1 MKLLLIIMLSTFS
14 FTMNAEHKESSDISN
29 IPGEE
34 RRTENADS
42 NENQQY
48 YLKVV
53 NKKLHTR
60 IVYVEGQKVGEVKG
74 SSEKV
79 FLLST
84 KCYRLVELK
93 EKAITLSPKTESFII
108 QKQPNDGEIVEIV
121 NKTK

>member
-1 MKLLLIIMLSTFS
+1 MKLLLIIMLATFS
-14 FTMNAEHKESSDISN
+14 LTTNAKQTEALDISN
-29 IPGEE
+29 ISKEE
-34 RRTENADS
+34 KKSENIDS
-42 NENQQY
+42 IDNQQY

-60 IVYVEGQKVGEVKG
+60 VVYVEGQKVGEVKG

-84 KCYRLVELK
+84 KCYRIIELK

-108 QKQPNDGEIVEIV
+108 QNRPNDGEIVEIV
-121 NKTK
+121 NNTK

>member
-1 MKLLLIIMLSTFS
+1 MKLLLIIMLATFS
-14 FTMNAEHKESSDISN
+14 LTTNAKQTEALDISN
-29 IPGEE
+29 ISKEE
-34 RRTENADS
+34 KKSENIDS
-42 NENQQY
+42 IDNQQY

-60 IVYVEGQKVGEVKG
+60 VVYVEGQKVGEVKG

-84 KCYRLVELK
+84 KCYRLIELK

-108 QKQPNDGEIVEIV
+108 QNRPNDGEIVEIV
-121 NKTK
+121 NNTK

>member
-1 MKLLLIIMLSTFS
+1 MKLLLIIVFAVFS
-14 FTMNAEHKESSDISN
+14 LTINAKQKELQESSNIS
-29 IPGEE
+29 IEE
-34 RRTENADS
+34 RKSDIVDTND
-42 NENQQY
+42 NQKY

-60 IVYVEGQKVGEVKG
+60 AVYVEGQKVGEVKG

-93 EKAITLSPKTESFII
+93 EKAFTFSPKTESFII
-108 QKQPNDGEIVEIV
+108 QKRPNDGEVVEII
-121 NKTK
+121 NKAN